1 MAQTEVK
8 DLLNAGVHFGHLTRK
23 WNPNMAP
30 YIYMERNGI
39 HIINLYKTAAKIEE
53 AQEALKKIA
62 ASGRKILF
70 VATKK
75 QAKDIVAD
83 KAKNV
88 NMPYIT
94 ERWPGGMLTN
104 FVTIRKAV
112 KKMAAIDRMKK
123 DGTFETLSKKERLQV
138 DRLRAKLEKNLGSI
152 TDMSRLPGAL
162 FVVDIKR
169 EHIAIKEARKLKI
182 PIFAMVDT
190 NSDPREVEYVIPAN
204 DDASKSIEKILTL
217 VSDAV
222 AEGLQQRKQ
231 EKEAESKGETQEEAP
246 KAEAPKAEAPKAE
259 APKAEAPKA
268 ETAAAKVPAAKEKAP
283 KAKEAPAEKADTE
296 EKATEE

>member
-1 MAQTEVK
+1 MAKPEVN

-53 AQEALKKIA
+53 TNSALKKIA

-75 QAKDIVAD
+75 QAKDIVAE
-83 KAKNV
+83 KANAV

-104 FVTIRKAV
+104 FITIRKAV

-138 DRLRAKLEKNLGSI
+138 DRQRAKLEKNLGSI
-152 TDMSRLPGAL
+152 TDMTRLPGAI
-162 FVVDIKR
+162 FIVDTTR
-169 EHIAIKEARKLKI
+169 EHIAVKEAQKLKI

-190 NSDPREVEYVIPAN
+190 NSDPRDVDFVIPSN
-204 DDASKSIEKILTL
+204 DDASKSIDKILDL
-217 VSDAV
+217 VTSAV
-222 AEGLQQRKQ
+222 AEGLSERKS
-231 EKEAESKGETQEEAP
+231 EKEATEASDASKME
-246 KAEAPKAEAPKAE
+246 
-259 APKAEAPKA
+259 
-268 ETAAAKVPAAKEKAP
+268 AAAKEDEAKSKVETVEEKKQEASKDDQQNEKASSKQAPSDKEVKKEK
-283 KAKEAPAEKADTE
+283 DS
-296 EKATEE
+296 

>member
-1 MAQTEVK
+1 MAKPEVN
-8 DLLNAGVHFGHLTRK
+8 DLLKAGVHFGHLTRK

-53 AQEALKKIA
+53 TNSALKKIA

-75 QAKDIVAD
+75 QAKDIVAE
-83 KAKNV
+83 KANAV

-104 FVTIRKAV
+104 FITIRKAV

-138 DRLRAKLEKNLGSI
+138 DRQRAKLEKNLGSI
-152 TDMSRLPGAL
+152 NDMTRLPGAI
-162 FVVDIKR
+162 FIVDTTR
-169 EHIAIKEARKLKI
+169 EHIAVKEAQKLKI

-190 NSDPREVEYVIPAN
+190 NSDPRDVDYVIPSN
-204 DDASKSIEKILTL
+204 DDASKSIDKILTIIT
-217 VSDAV
+217 SAV
-222 AEGLQQRKQ
+222 AEGLSERKSEKEGADVNDAAKMEAAAKADDTSEAKAKTIIKEEKVDSKAEKQ
-231 EKEAESKGETQEEAP
+231 KGETKIEEDSIKNKDKKEKEA
-246 KAEAPKAEAPKAE
+246 
-259 APKAEAPKA
+259 
-268 ETAAAKVPAAKEKAP
+268 
-283 KAKEAPAEKADTE
+283 
-296 EKATEE
+296 

>member
-1 MAQTEVK
+1 MANTDVK

-39 HIINLYKTAAKIEE
+39 HIINLYKTAAKVDE
-53 AQEALKKIA
+53 AAEAMKKIA
-62 ASGRKILF
+62 TSGRKILF

-75 QAKDIVAD
+75 QAKDIVAA
-83 KAKNV
+83 KASAAK
-88 NMPYIT
+88 MPYIT

-112 KKMAAIDRMKK
+112 KKMASIDRMKK
-123 DGTFETLSKKERLQV
+123 DGTFETLSKKEKLQV
-138 DRLRAKLEKNLGSI
+138 DRQRAKLEKNLGSI
-152 TDMSRLPGAL
+152 TDMTRLPGAL

-169 EHIAIKEARKLKI
+169 EHIAIKEAQKLKI

-190 NSDPREVEYVIPAN
+190 NSDPRDVDFVIPAN
-204 DDASKSIEKILTL
+204 DDASKSIEKILGI

-222 AEGLQQRKQ
+222 SEGLSARQS
-231 EKEAESKGETQEEAP
+231 EKEAANKAKEEATTEAAAPEDQAEEATPEAPAKETVPEAPSAESKDIQEEA
-246 KAEAPKAEAPKAE
+246 
-259 APKAEAPKA
+259 
-268 ETAAAKVPAAKEKAP
+268 
-283 KAKEAPAEKADTE
+283 
-296 EKATEE
+296 

>member
-1 MAQTEVK
+1 MAKIEVN
-8 DLLNAGVHFGHLTRK
+8 DLLKAGVHFGHLTRK

-53 AQEALKKIA
+53 TNEALKKIA
-62 ASGRKILF
+62 SSGRKILF

-75 QAKDIVAD
+75 QAKDIVAE
-83 KAKNV
+83 KAKAV

-112 KKMAAIDRMKK
+112 KKMGSIDRMKK

-152 TDMSRLPGAL
+152 TDMTRLPGAL
-162 FVVDIKR
+162 FIVDTTR
-169 EHIAIKEARKLKI
+169 EHIAVKEAQKLKI

-190 NSDPREVEYVIPAN
+190 NSDPRDVDFVIPSN
-204 DDASKSIEKILTL
+204 DDASKSIDKILGL
-217 VSDAV
+217 VTGAL
-222 AEGLQQRKQ
+222 AEGLKERQS
-231 EKEAESKGETQEEAP
+231 EKEGTAANDAKEME
-246 KAEAPKAEAPKAE
+246 
-259 APKAEAPKA
+259 
-268 ETAAAKVPAAKEKAP
+268 AAAKKAEVADAAVEAAPEAETKASVKEAAP
-283 KAKEAPAEKADTE
+283 EAPAKSPKE
-296 EKATEE
+296 EKKD